1 MYKDCRYEEGYPVL
15 EQVKYLKKGVMIPFV
30 GQKIVWTGNAV
41 GRKKTVCDQ
50 LVTLKKLILEL
61 EGL

>member
-1 MYKDCRYEEGYPVL
+1 LYKDCRYEEGYPVL

-41 GRKKTVCDQ
+41 GRKTVCDQ